1 MTVEKAATRIKGSD
15 RFQFIG
21 PFSISAELIPRA
33 GLTFDNLKML
43 EKEKVRTS

>member
-21 PFSISAELIPRA
+21 SLSISAELIPRA